1 MGFWRGARFIGY
13 TKSPQQRLVYHGPVQ
28 WQRIA
33 PRKFASTVCGCAD
46 GRLAAFIRT
55 CLTAAVICNS
65 GEAQKFFLLLNYA
78 LPICVDDITEQLG
91 KD

>member
-1 MGFWRGARFIGY
+1 MGFWRGARFIGF
-13 TKSPQQRLVYHGPVQ
+13 TKSPHQRLVYYVIM
-28 WQRIA
+28 IA

-65 GEAQKFFLLLNYA
+65 GEAQKFFFLNYA